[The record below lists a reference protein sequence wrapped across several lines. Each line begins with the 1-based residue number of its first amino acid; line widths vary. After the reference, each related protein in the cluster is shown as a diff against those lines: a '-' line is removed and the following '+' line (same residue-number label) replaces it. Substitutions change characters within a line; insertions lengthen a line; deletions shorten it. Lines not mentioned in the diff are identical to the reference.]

1 MLLEDVRA
9 PNHVCGMERRE
20 NVCDVVFGCH
30 RSSHFTFSV
39 KKEHREV
46 RNCSFAKAKKS
57 KGRDGCDHHVDAD
70 IFLCEC
76 CQLHEGSDKYCGF
89 VRIAFRSNVFV
100 KTRRVL
106 CCILLHNCD
115 HN

>member
-1 MLLEDVRA
+1 MLIEEVCA

-20 NVCDVVFGCH
+20 TVCDVVFGCH

-57 KGRDGCDHHVDAD
+57 KGTDGCDHHVDVD

-76 CQLHEGSDKYCGF
+76 CQLHQGHLTASQSDCKLNKGAVCWSW
-89 VRIAFRSNVFV
+89 VAATV
-100 KTRRVL
+100 
-106 CCILLHNCD
+106 
-115 HN
+115 